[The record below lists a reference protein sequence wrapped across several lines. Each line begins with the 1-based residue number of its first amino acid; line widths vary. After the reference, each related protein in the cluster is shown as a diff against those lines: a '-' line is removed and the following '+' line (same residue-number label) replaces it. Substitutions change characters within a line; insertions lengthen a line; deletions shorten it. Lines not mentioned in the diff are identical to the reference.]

1 MPEFSHLDEQGH
13 ARIVDIGDKAP
24 SLRRAVARGIVQMR
38 PETAQLVAAQ
48 QVAKGDVLAT
58 ARIAGIMAA
67 KETSRLVPLCHPI
80 RLDSVA
86 VDFHL
91 DPGGAIEITATARAT
106 ERTGVEMEA
115 LTAVSV
121 AALTIYDMCK
131 GIERGIVIREIRLL
145 EKSGGRSGDWRADHS
160 SGE

>member
-13 ARIVDIGDKAP
+13 ARIVDIGGKAP
-24 SLRRAVARGIVQMR
+24 SLRRAVARGFVQMR
-38 PETAQLVAAQ
+38 PETARLVAAK
-48 QVAKGDVLAT
+48 QVVKGDVLAT

-80 RLDSVA
+80 RLDFVSL
-86 VDFHL
+86 DFHL
-91 DPGGAIEITATARAT
+91 DPAGAIEITATAQAT

-121 AALTIYDMCK
+121 ATLTIYDMCK
-131 GIERGIVIREIRLL
+131 SIDRGIVIREIRLL